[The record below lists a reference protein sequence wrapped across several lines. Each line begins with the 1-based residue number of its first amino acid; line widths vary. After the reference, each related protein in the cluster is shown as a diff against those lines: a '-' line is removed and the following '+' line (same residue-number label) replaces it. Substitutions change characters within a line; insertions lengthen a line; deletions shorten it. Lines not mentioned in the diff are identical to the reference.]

1 MTTTIKGRRLQK
13 TFKKRILH
21 KLTVLLGPLIGR
33 TAIRVIALTMRITY
47 IGFEPYKKLISDGG
61 GHILAFWHGRL
72 MMMPYGY
79 KGTGVTVLISQHR
92 DGELIAKTIQGFGI
106 ECVRGSS
113 TRGWLGGV
121 KGMLKAVRA
130 GRDLAITPDGPQG
143 PRYKAQMG
151 AITIAART
159 GLPVIPMAFGAS
171 KKKLLNLGTRL
182 SYQNRF
188 AKASLS
194 AATL

>member
-1 MTTTIKGRRLQK
+1 LPE
-13 TFKKRILH
+13 TFKKRILNR
-21 KLTVLLGPLIGR
+21 LTVPLGPLIGR
-33 TAIRVIALTMRITY
+33 CAIRFIALTMRTTY
-47 IGFEPYKKLISDGG
+47 IGFEPYYKLIAGG

-79 KGTGVTVLISQHR
+79 KGRGVTVLISQHR
-92 DGELIAKTIQGFGI
+92 DGELIAKTIQGLGI

-121 KGMLKAVRA
+121 KGMLRAVRN

-159 GLPVIPMAFGAS
+159 GLPIIPMAYGAS
-171 KKKLLNLGTRL
+171 KKKLLNPGTPL
-182 SYQNRF
+182 SYPCHFQEVY
-188 AKASLS
+188 LS
-194 AATL
+194 AAIR